1 MATQSI
7 ELTAQMRQ
15 DLGTRASRRLRR
27 DGRLPAVVYGHQQ
40 ETLNITVPLKE
51 VLEHVQH
58 GAHLFSLQMDGTTEQ
73 VLLKDVQYNHLGD
86 EILHLDLFRVNLDE
100 EITSEVA
107 IRLVGQPV
115 GLKAGGILTQVSHN
129 LEIICRVRD
138 LPDEIRVDVSKMD
151 VGDALHVSEI
161 TLPEGARMA
170 DEDAGE
176 LTIAVV
182 ALPRA
187 EEEEAAAAEA
197 PAEPEII
204 GAKKP
209 EEEGAEEAK
218 PQRPAKSSED

>member
-7 ELTAQMRQ
+7 ELTAQKRQ

-40 ETLNITVPLKE
+40 ETLNVTVPLKE

-58 GAHLFSLQMDGTTEQ
+58 GAHLFSLLMDGTTEQ
-73 VLLKDVQYNHLGD
+73 VLLKEVQYNHLGD

-100 EITSEVA
+100 EITSEVQVKL
-107 IRLVGQPV
+107 IGQPI
-115 GLKAGGILTQVSHN
+115 GIKAGGILTQVSHS

-138 LPDEIRVDVSKMD
+138 LPDDIRVDVSKMD
-151 VGDALHVSEI
+151 VGDALHVREI
-161 TLPEGARMA
+161 TLPEGVRMA

-176 LTIAVV
+176 LTIAIV

-187 EEEEAAAAEA
+187 EEEEAAPAEA

-209 EEEGAEEAK
+209 EEEEAEEGK
-218 PQRPAKSSED
+218 PQRAAKADAD